1 MSFIKEKDTIS
12 VLNLWHHLLEEL
24 FFVLDAAAVDL
35 VEGFLA
41 CGTES
46 AGKFSLANATLAVE
60 HEERKNR
67 RVLVSIKIKV
77 QLALNVILSD
87 DMREGFVHE
96 LVVVRC

>member
-1 MSFIKEKDTIS
+1 MTLVPEKDTLC
-12 VLNLWHHLLEEL
+12 VLNLRHHLLEEL

-67 RVLVSIKIKV
+67 RVLVSIKIKA
-77 QLALNVILSD
+77 QLALNLFLSD
-87 DMREGFVHE
+87 DVREGFVHE